1 MESSKSHLFMQVDT
15 DIKLESVI
23 LSEEN
28 KLKIQEFVQE
38 YQYGK
43 RFKAYGLEPMNRLLF
58 FGASGTGKTYLA
70 KALAND
76 LGFTMLYVD
85 IAKSLSDGNVA
96 QNISDIFETA
106 NKLKKCILFF
116 DEADSIA
123 WNRDSVTS
131 ESGMV
136 RRATNSIFQ
145 NLDQMDVSNVFIAAT
160 NMLHR
165 LDPAFERRFNLKLEF
180 RRPKESFKESIK
192 KFKHKDFVLL
202 DDVDS
207 TMQDIV
213 ERRQTLSYYEI
224 KGVVERAMKK
234 AIMSETNVIR
244 TSDVYS
250 DLAIA
255 MRIKVKFGTDVDD
268 EVNYKSSIG

>member
-1 MESSKSHLFMQVDT
+1 MEDKNQLFMDVET
-15 DIKLESVI
+15 GISLSSVI
-23 LSEEN
+23 LSAENRDKIEE
-28 KLKIQEFVQE
+28 FTRE
-38 YQYGK
+38 YKYGK
-43 RFKAYGLEPMNRLLF
+43 RFKAYGLDPMNRLLF

-96 QNISDIFETA
+96 KNISEIFETA
-106 NKLKKCILFF
+106 NRLKKCILFF

-123 WNRDSVTS
+123 WNRDSITS
-131 ESGMV
+131 ESGVV

-145 NLDQMDVSNVFIAAT
+145 SLDQMDVSNVFIAAT

-180 RRPKESFKESIK
+180 RRPEETFKASIK

-202 DDVDS
+202 DDVDK
-207 TMQDIV
+207 TVQDIV
-213 ERRQTLSYYEI
+213 ERRKTLSYYEI
-224 KGVVERAMKK
+224 KGVVERAMKR
-234 AIMSETNVIR
+234 AIMNETNIIK
-244 TSDVYS
+244 TSDIYK

-255 MRIKVKFGTDVDD
+255 MRIKVKFGTDSDD
-268 EVNYKSSIG
+268 EVTFKSSIF

>member
-1 MESSKSHLFMQVDT
+1 MEDKNQLFMDVET
-15 DIKLESVI
+15 GISLSSVI

-28 KLKIQEFVQE
+28 REKIAEFTRE
-38 YQYGK
+38 YKYGK
-43 RFKAYGLEPMNRLLF
+43 RFKAYGLDPMNRLLF

-96 QNISDIFETA
+96 KNISEIFETA
-106 NKLKKCILFF
+106 NRLKKCILFF

-123 WNRDSVTS
+123 WNRDSITS
-131 ESGMV
+131 ESGVV

-145 NLDQMDVSNVFIAAT
+145 SLDQMDVSNVFIAAT

-180 RRPKESFKESIK
+180 RRPEETFKASIK

-202 DDVDS
+202 DDVDK
-207 TMQDIV
+207 TVQDIV
-213 ERRQTLSYYEI
+213 ERRKTLSYYEI
-224 KGVVERAMKK
+224 KGVVERAMKR
-234 AIMSETNVIR
+234 AIMNETNIIK
-244 TSDVYS
+244 TSDIYK

-255 MRIKVKFGTDVDD
+255 MRIKVKFGTDSDD
-268 EVNYKSSIG
+268 EVTFKSSIF